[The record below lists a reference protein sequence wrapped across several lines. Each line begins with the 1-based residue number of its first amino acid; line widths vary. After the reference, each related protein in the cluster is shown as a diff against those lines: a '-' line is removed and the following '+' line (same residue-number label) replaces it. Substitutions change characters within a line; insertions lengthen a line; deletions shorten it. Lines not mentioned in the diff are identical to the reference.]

1 MTPTPEIRALLD
13 TIIDAGREAQGA
25 AFMRL
30 CALTEVPPAWAP
42 TVWGDLVALLDHRNN
57 RTRAIAGQL
66 LARIAPTMATETVIG
81 DLPRLVAATRD
92 PQFVTGRH
100 ILQALARLGAAPA
113 AVRARLA
120 VLLAERFVACADE
133 KNATLIRFDI
143 QTVLR
148 ALHDRATDEAEAT
161 QVRQAA
167 LDLVLHEPDPRYA
180 RKYLACW
187 K

>member
-1 MTPTPEIRALLD
+1 MPPPPEIRALID
-13 TIIDAGREAQGA
+13 AIADAGRDVQGA

-42 TVWGDLVALLDHRNN
+42 GVWSELLALLDHRNH

-66 LARIAPTMATETVIG
+66 LARIAPATAVATVVA
-81 DLPRLVAATRD
+81 DLPRLIAATRD

-100 ILQALARLGAAPA
+100 ILQALARLGTAPPE
-113 AVRARLA
+113 VRARLA
-120 VLLAERFVACADE
+120 ALLAARFVACAGE

-148 ALHDRATDEAEAT
+148 ALHDRADDEGEAT
-161 QVRQAA
+161 RMRQGA
-167 LDLVLHEPDPRYA
+167 LDLVLHEPDPKYA
-180 RKYLACW
+180 RKYLGCW